1 MTLHAMRRAALVL
14 PILVLLAG
22 CETDSDVLARVGSR
36 TITRGDFA
44 MVARVLSNR
53 YPGPPDS
60 AKVHL
65 LRDMTDRELLVQGAI
80 QEGVHRDTTFL
91 DFRRKTEEQMLR
103 QAFYDEL
110 GAANVAVSAGEI
122 EEMHRRR
129 AQESQVQIVFTLS
142 EPAAQAAASQ
152 IRSGADF
159 GDVADRFNPAGF
171 TPPRGDIG
179 YVQPG
184 MLQLPVDDVIRL
196 APVGKV
202 VGPVEAVG
210 QGWFL
215 VLVKDRRKAEPKT
228 LAAESDLL
236 STILRQRK
244 QREVLVK
251 ALDRLRG
258 DYRVHLEPGAA
269 QSLIRYVVPPSLQ
282 GAEPPPLTLRES
294 AEPLASYEGGTYT
307 MGDAVDDLRSTGQ
320 RPNFNVMPSVERWI
334 EMRTLE
340 RAALIE
346 ARRRQLGDEPDMQ
359 RALRERMND
368 YLLEGYVTHHILAQS
383 EVTDAEARAV
393 FERIGM
399 HPDRLQS
406 AKFLVVVLRDSAT
419 ASQLAATA
427 PQTEGLRE
435 AVTTAALGVVVRPVT
450 VTFPSDNP
458 MWAALE
464 PALMASAPG
473 AYTPA
478 TPVAGLW
485 VVAQL
490 ISKSIVP
497 QSYESLPNEMRTML
511 VNQARE
517 EKRSQLLAA
526 LSDSLKRTIP
536 VRMYPERLKRVPW
549 PAPSAPS
556 FTVPG

>member
-383 EVTDAEARAV
+383 EVTDARRAPCSSGSGCIRTGSRARSSWWWCCATRPPPV
-393 FERIGM
+393 SSRRPRRKPKGCARRS
-399 HPDRLQS
+399 PPPRS
-406 AKFLVVVLRDSAT
+406 A
-419 ASQLAATA
+419 
-427 PQTEGLRE
+427 
-435 AVTTAALGVVVRPVT
+435 
-450 VTFPSDNP
+450 
-458 MWAALE
+458 W
-464 PALMASAPG
+464 
-473 AYTPA
+473 
-478 TPVAGLW
+478 W
-485 VVAQL
+485 C
-490 ISKSIVP
+490 
-497 QSYESLPNEMRTML
+497 
-511 VNQARE
+511 AR
-517 EKRSQLLAA
+517 
-526 LSDSLKRTIP
+526 
-536 VRMYPERLKRVPW
+536 
-549 PAPSAPS
+549 
-556 FTVPG
+556 

>member
-1 MTLHAMRRAALVL
+1 MRRAALVL

-65 LRDMTDRELLVQGAI
+65 LRDMADPELLVQGAI

-294 AEPLASYEGGTYT
+294 AEPSHNDPGFTMVMTPKPMMTSTMKMPCTQTTWRVSVPSGAS
-307 MGDAVDDLRSTGQ
+307 S
-320 RPNFNVMPSVERWI
+320 S
-334 EMRTLE
+334 
-340 RAALIE
+340 
-346 ARRRQLGDEPDMQ
+346 RQLSAWGTKADAMRMAKCPKPAIRSSVGRCCMAASPFRLR
-359 RALRERMND
+359 RAL
-368 YLLEGYVTHHILAQS
+368 EG
-383 EVTDAEARAV
+383 
-393 FERIGM
+393 
-399 HPDRLQS
+399 
-406 AKFLVVVLRDSAT
+406 T
-419 ASQLAATA
+419 A
-427 PQTEGLRE
+427 G
-435 AVTTAALGVVVRPVT
+435 
-450 VTFPSDNP
+450 
-458 MWAALE
+458 
-464 PALMASAPG
+464 
-473 AYTPA
+473 
-478 TPVAGLW
+478 
-485 VVAQL
+485 
-490 ISKSIVP
+490 
-497 QSYESLPNEMRTML
+497 
-511 VNQARE
+511 
-517 EKRSQLLAA
+517 
-526 LSDSLKRTIP
+526 
-536 VRMYPERLKRVPW
+536 
-549 PAPSAPS
+549 
-556 FTVPG
+556 